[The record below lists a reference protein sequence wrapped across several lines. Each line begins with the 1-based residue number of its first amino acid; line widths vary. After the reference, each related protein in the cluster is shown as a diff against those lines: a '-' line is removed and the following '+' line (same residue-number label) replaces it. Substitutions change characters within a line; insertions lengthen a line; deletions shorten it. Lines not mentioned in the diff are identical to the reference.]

1 MIDSEAI
8 YGAEDIKVLEGLS
21 AVRKRPSM
29 YIGNTSFEGLH
40 HLVYEVVDNSI
51 DEAMGGYCDFIDI
64 KILND
69 GSVRVTDNGRGIPVD
84 IHKTEK
90 IPALE
95 LVMTKLHAG
104 GKFDN
109 KSYKVSGGLHG
120 VGVSVVN
127 ALSEFL
133 EVEVY
138 LNGKVHFQRYEKGV
152 VKTPVLVKGETKKRG
167 TMVVFKPD
175 NEIFP
180 NTEFDFETI
189 AKRMRE
195 LSFLTK
201 GVRIKVTDEITGR
214 KKDFMYEGGIIAFIE
229 YINKNI
235 EVLHK
240 KPVYIYGEKNDV
252 IMEVAFQYNNSY
264 NERIFTFANNINTIE
279 GGSHLSGFRSAI
291 TRTINQYLQNSSMA
305 KNLKDK
311 LSGEDVREG
320 LAAVISIKL
329 PNPQFEGQTK
339 TKLGNSEIKGLVE
352 NLVNDKLS
360 SYFEENPNVIKA
372 ILSKVIE
379 AARAR
384 EAARKARDLARRKGV
399 LSDHS
404 LPGKL
409 ADCQEKDAAQC
420 EIFLVEGDSA
430 GGSAKQGRDRRN
442 QAILPLKGKILNVEK
457 ARFDK
462 MISSEEIRTMITAL
476 GTGIGDSKYD
486 INSLRYH
493 KVIIMT
499 DADVDG
505 SHIRTLL
512 LTFFFR
518 QMPELIENGHLYVA
532 QPPLYRVTSG
542 KSEMYLKDEDEL
554 NNFILDRI
562 ENNEKVVTTKGEDIS
577 GQKLIK
583 LLKGIISYNE
593 NLNRLAR
600 RGYSQRFIELAA
612 SLGHMDKNMFCNSEF
627 MEGLFKRLNDEGFT
641 VSDIKIMED
650 DGEYEFNVSD
660 TRNGGY
666 SFPVSLE
673 VMASHEI
680 RNMLSVIEKY
690 GDLLKCSYNLSTEGE
705 GGKTLEGPQQLLS
718 ELMDKAKKGLAIQR
732 YKGLGEMNPEQL
744 WSTTMNPDKR
754 RLLKVRIEDVVDAD
768 DIFTVLMG
776 DKVEPRRDF
785 IQNNALEV
793 MELDI

>member
-1 MIDSEAI
+1 MIDSEAS
-8 YGAEDIKVLEGLS
+8 YGAEAIKVLEGLS

-29 YIGNTSFEGLH
+29 YIGNTGFEGLH

-64 KILND
+64 KILTD
-69 GSVRVTDNGRGIPVD
+69 GSVSVTDNGRGIPVGM
-84 IHKTEK
+84 HKTEK

-138 LNGKVHFQRYEKGV
+138 LNGKVHFQRYERGI
-152 VKTPVLVKGETKKRG
+152 VKTPVLVTGETTKRG
-167 TMVVFKPD
+167 TKVTFKPD
-175 NEIFP
+175 NEIFE
-180 NTEFDFETI
+180 NTDYDFETI
-189 AKRMRE
+189 VKRMRE
-195 LSFLTK
+195 LAFLTK
-201 GVRIKVTDEITGR
+201 GIRIKVTDEINGG
-214 KKDFMYEGGIIAFIE
+214 KKDFMYEGGIVSFVE
-229 YINKNI
+229 YINKNN

-240 KPVYIYGEKNDV
+240 TPIYIYGEKNDV
-252 IMEVAFQYNNSY
+252 IVEVALQYNNSY
-264 NERIFTFANNINTIE
+264 NEKMFTFANNINTAE
-279 GGSHLSGFRSAI
+279 GGSHLSGFKAAI
-291 TRTINQYLQNSSMA
+291 TRTINQYLQNSPMG
-305 KNLKDK
+305 KNQEN
-311 LSGEDVREG
+311 LSGDDVREG

-329 PNPQFEGQTK
+329 SSPQFEGQTK
-339 TKLGNSEIKGLVE
+339 TKLGNSDIKGLVE
-352 NLVNDKLS
+352 NLVNEKLS
-360 SYFEENPNVIKA
+360 TYFEENPTVIKA
-372 ILSKVIE
+372 ILSKAVD

-409 ADCQEKDAAQC
+409 ADCQEKDAALC
-420 EIFLVEGDSA
+420 EVFLVEGESA

-442 QAILPLKGKILNVEK
+442 QAILPLRGKILNVEK

-462 MISSEEIRTMITAL
+462 MISSEEIRILISVL
-476 GTGIGDSKYD
+476 GTGIGDDRYD
-486 INSLRYH
+486 IKSLRYH

-518 QMPELIENGHLYVA
+518 QMPELIENGYLYVA
-532 QPPLYRVTSG
+532 QPPLYRVASG
-542 KSEMYLKDEDEL
+542 KSEMYLRDEDEL

-562 ENNEKVVTTKGEDIS
+562 EKNEKVITNSNEDVS
-577 GQKLIK
+577 GQRLVK

-593 NLNRLAR
+593 NLKKLSR
-600 RGYSQRFIELAA
+600 RGYSATFIELLS
-612 SLGHMDKNMFCNSEF
+612 SLGHIDKKMFSNKEF
-627 MEGLFKRLNDEGFT
+627 MDGIFKRLQDEGFL
-641 VSDIKIMED
+641 VSDVKIQEED
-650 DGEYEFNVSD
+650 GDYEFNVSD

-666 SFPVSLE
+666 SFPVNWE
-673 VMASHEI
+673 FIASHEL
-680 RNMLSVIEKY
+680 RNMIGIKDKL
-690 GDLLKCSYNLSTEGE
+690 GDLFKGKYILVGE
-705 GGKTLEGPQQLLS
+705 GDVRKTAESPQQLLTD
-718 ELMDKAKKGLAIQR
+718 LMDKAKKGLTIQR

-744 WSTTMNPDKR
+744 WSTTMNPEKR
-754 RLLKVRIEDVVDAD
+754 RLLKVRVEDVVDAD

-776 DKVEPRRDF
+776 DKVEPRREF
-785 IQNNALEV
+785 IQNNALEIT
-793 MELDI
+793 ELDI